1 MTVNVLCAGGEFW
14 QMGLLVD
21 SFAGGGGASTGF
33 RLALGRDVDIAINHD
48 PEAIRMH
55 LANHPNTKHYCESVW
70 DVDPREACAGKPV
83 DLAWFSPDCK
93 HFSKAKGAALV
104 DKGIRGLAWI
114 VLRWAGTVRPS
125 VIILENVEEFVTWG
139 PVRKGKPIKSRKGET
154 FRQWLTQL
162 QSLGYVVEYRELVAA
177 DYGAPTSRKRF
188 YLVARCD
195 GNPIVWPEPT
205 HASPDTLD
213 AASGWKKPWRTAAEI
228 IDWSLPCPSIFASKR
243 EIKEQYGVNAV
254 RPLADNTLKRIARGI
269 DKFTIKNAKPF
280 IVPIG
285 YGERDGQAAR
295 IQSADA
301 PLGTV
306 VSSAKHYACDSLVQP
321 FIALNNDHCN
331 ARGLGEPVATITT
344 GNRNLLC
351 EASMMAIGQTGFA
364 SDRIYGADEP
374 VKTIVSKAE
383 QCVIAPSLIQYHTEQ
398 SENVRGQAMDEPVR
412 TVDAANRY
420 GVAAAQL
427 AEWHGTARDGHD
439 VRDPLK
445 TQLAKDHEAL
455 TLAMLSEY
463 YGNGQDG
470 LSIDN
475 PMHTVTVKDRE
486 ALTVAQ
492 IQKYY
497 DGGYDGAGSR
507 CDEPLGTVTQVD
519 HNALTLAHIAEFK
532 GNDKGQRADD
542 PLRTITASAGE
553 FGEVKTRVERYAP
566 GADMQYWPDVRDMLN
581 RFCGYS
587 LADDEVLLINIAGAW
602 YFIAD
607 IGLRMLA
614 PRELYN
620 AQSFPGDYII
630 EFDADGK
637 PYPKSEQVA
646 RCGNSVCPVV
656 AAALIKSNAPE
667 SARRE
672 NVA

>member
-1 MTVNVLCAGGEFW
+1 
-14 QMGLLVD
+14 MGLLVD

-55 LANHPNTKHYCESVW
+55 IANHPNTKHYCESVW
-70 DVDPREACAGKPV
+70 DVDPREACAGEPV
-83 DLAWFSPDCK
+83 DVAWFSPDCK

-114 VLRWAGTVRPS
+114 VLRWAGTVMPS

-195 GNPIVWPEPT
+195 GNPIVWPEAT
-205 HASPDTLD
+205 HANPDTLD
-213 AASGWKKPWRTAAEI
+213 AASGWKQPWRTAAEI
-228 IDWSLPCPSIFASKR
+228 IDWSLPCPSIFASKQ
-243 EIKEQYGVNAV
+243 EIKERYGVNAV

-280 IVPIG
+280 IVGVNHSTTEDNRNSFRGCDVDKPF
-285 YGERDGQAAR
+285 
-295 IQSADA
+295 
-301 PLGTV
+301 GTV
-306 VSSAKHYACDSLVQP
+306 TAKNGSGIINPTIQP
-321 FIALNNDHCN
+321 FIAINNDHCT
-331 ARGLGEPVATITT
+331 ARGLDEPVATITT

-383 QCVIAPSLIQYHTEQ
+383 QCMLAPSLIQYHTEQ
-398 SENVRGQAMDEPVR
+398 SENVRGQSLEEPVM

-420 GVAAAQL
+420 GVTAAQL
-427 AEWHGTARDGHD
+427 VEWHGTARDGHD

-497 DGGYDGAGSR
+497 DGGYTGAGSR
-507 CDEPLGTVTQVD
+507 CDEPLGAVTAVD
-519 HNALTLAHIAEFK
+519 HNALSLSHVVKFK
-532 GNDKGQRADD
+532 GDNLGQPAEA
-542 PLRTITASAGE
+542 PLQTITASIGE
-553 FGEVKTRVERYAP
+553 FGAVKTRVVRYAP
-566 GADMQYWPDVRDMLN
+566 DADMRFWPEVRDMLN
-581 RFCGYS
+581 RFCGYT
-587 LADDEVLLINIAGAW
+587 LADDEVLLINIAGCW

-607 IGLRMLA
+607 IGLRMLS

-620 AQSFPGDYII
+620 AQSFPEDYII
-630 EFDADGK
+630 EYDAEGK

-646 RCGNSVCPVV
+646 RCGNSVCPLV
-656 AAALIKSNAPE
+656 AAALVKANAPE